1 MGLEALGSLFP
12 APRVP
17 TSLLRFI
24 LGQSRSPRDTN
35 CSEANSQRGFCPSSS
50 RKSWQGCRAGGGAG
64 RGAGW
69 QAGAGS
75 GAARPGGA
83 RRRWSLEPA
92 RHLPA
97 ASVRAGCWVDGRA
110 TVAGIFPQDES
121 GSQPEDSGAEASG
134 RRRRRGLPGA
144 RLRASAPE
152 LLPDRLR
159 GQGQLSRPD
168 PARGPPHPHPTHPE
182 AAPSHGG
189 RGAGREDPFHL
200 ADAGARPHPPALG
213 LRGVFGHLRDLHE
226 DLGENF
232 RGIIQRDESPMEKG
246 LSGLRGRDFELSDV
260 FYFSKKGL
268 EAIVEDE
275 VTQRFSSEELVSWN
289 LLTRTNINFQYIS
302 LRLTMVW
309 VLGVIVRYCV
319 LLPLRVTLAFIGI
332 SLLVIGTT
340 LVGQLPDGS
349 LKNWLSELVHL
360 TCCRICVRALSGTIH
375 YHNKQYRP
383 QKGGICVAN
392 HTSPIDVLI
401 LTTDGCYA
409 MVGQVHGGLMGIIQ
423 RAMVKAC
430 PHVWFERSE
439 MKDRHLVTKRLKE
452 HIADKKKL
460 PILIFPEGT
469 CINNTSVMM
478 FKKGSFEIGG
488 TIHPVAIKYN
498 PQFGDAFWNSSKYNM
513 VSYLLRMMTSWAI
526 VCDVWYM
533 PPMSRE
539 EEMRILQGSIRG
551 WRFRVGLL
559 MW

>member
-1 MGLEALGSLFP
+1 
-12 APRVP
+12 
-17 TSLLRFI
+17 
-24 LGQSRSPRDTN
+24 
-35 CSEANSQRGFCPSSS
+35 
-50 RKSWQGCRAGGGAG
+50 
-64 RGAGW
+64 
-69 QAGAGS
+69 
-75 GAARPGGA
+75 
-83 RRRWSLEPA
+83 
-92 RHLPA
+92 
-97 ASVRAGCWVDGRA
+97 
-110 TVAGIFPQDES
+110 
-121 GSQPEDSGAEASG
+121 
-134 RRRRRGLPGA
+134 
-144 RLRASAPE
+144 
-152 LLPDRLR
+152 
-159 GQGQLSRPD
+159 
-168 PARGPPHPHPTHPE
+168 
-182 AAPSHGG
+182 
-189 RGAGREDPFHL
+189 
-200 ADAGARPHPPALG
+200 
-213 LRGVFGHLRDLHE
+213 
-226 DLGENF
+226 
-232 RGIIQRDESPMEKG
+232 MEKG

-289 LLTRTNINFQYIS
+289 LLTRTNVNFQYIS
-302 LRLTMVW
+302 PRLTMVW
-309 VLGVIVRYCV
+309 VLGVLVRYCI

-332 SLLVIGTT
+332 SLLVMGTT
-340 LVGQLPDGS
+340 LVGQLPESS

-375 YHNKQYRP
+375 YHNKQYKP

-401 LTTDGCYA
+401 LTMDGCYA

-439 MKDRHLVTKRLKE
+439 MKDRHLVTQRLRE

-533 PPMSRE
+533 PPMTREKGEDAVQFANRVKSAIAVQGGLTELPWAAASALPSEYNRMASRE
-539 EEMRILQGSIRG
+539 ELKQEGCTHVFGNLRRE
-551 WRFRVGLL
+551 VGHATSTCIC
-559 MW
+559 

>member
-1 MGLEALGSLFP
+1 MSHLLSCRNHHPEEIRHRAG
-12 APRVP
+12 RVP
-17 TSLLRFI
+17 GCVRAL
-24 LGQSRSPRDTN
+24 
-35 CSEANSQRGFCPSSS
+35 
-50 RKSWQGCRAGGGAG
+50 CRAAV
-64 RGAGW
+64 
-69 QAGAGS
+69 
-75 GAARPGGA
+75 
-83 RRRWSLEPA
+83 SL
-92 RHLPA
+92 RLPA
-97 ASVRAGCWVDGRA
+97 AATTGSRYPEVSAGLGALLLELPRDRLGTGTAVALGPPLRTSPEWVRRVM
-110 TVAGIFPQDES
+110 E
-121 GSQPEDSGAEASG
+121 GAELAGKILSTWLTLVLG
-134 RRRRRGLPGA
+134 FI
-144 RLRASAPE
+144 
-152 LLPDRLR
+152 LLP
-159 GQGQLSRPD
+159 S
-168 PARGPPHPHPTHPE
+168 
-182 AAPSHGG
+182 
-189 RGAGREDPFHL
+189 
-200 ADAGARPHPPALG
+200 
-213 LRGVFGHLRDLHE
+213 VFGVS
-226 DLGENF
+226 LGISEIYMKILVKTLEWATIRIEKGTPKESILKNSASV
-232 RGIIQRDESPMEKG
+232 GIIQRDESPMEKG

-289 LLTRTNINFQYIS
+289 LLTRTNVNFQYIS

-309 VLGVIVRYCV
+309 VLGVIVRYCI

-340 LVGQLPDGS
+340 LVGQLPDSS

-360 TCCRICVRALSGTIH
+360 TCCRICVRSLSGTIH

-533 PPMSRE
+533 PPMTRE
-539 EEMRILQGSIRG
+539 EGEDAVQFANRVKSAIAIQGGLTELPWDGGLKRAKVKDTLKEEQQKNYSKMI
-551 WRFRVGLL
+551 VGNGSVS
-559 MW
+559 